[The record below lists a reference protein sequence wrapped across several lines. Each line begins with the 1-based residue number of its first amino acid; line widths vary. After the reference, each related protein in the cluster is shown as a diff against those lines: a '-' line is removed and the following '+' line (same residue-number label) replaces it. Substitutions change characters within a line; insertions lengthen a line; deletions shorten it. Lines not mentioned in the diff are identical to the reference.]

1 MKQRRFISVLAA
13 GALCLSLL
21 PTAAFAAESMDN
33 FKAEREYP
41 AGQFTD
47 VVAGS
52 WYAGSV
58 EKAYELGLVEGTR
71 VECLGLSPAGDPR
84 AFLIRG
90 AMLAIRSGDCRDII
104 VNKV

>member
-1 MKQRRFISVLAA
+1 MDRSIGLQNLRPGETAVVESLHSS
-13 GALCLSLL
+13 GALRRRLL
-21 PTAAFAAESMDN
+21 DM
-33 FKAEREYP
+33 
-41 AGQFTD
+41 
-47 VVAGS
+47 
-52 WYAGSV
+52 
-58 EKAYELGLVEGTR
+58 GLVEGTR

>member
-1 MKQRRFISVLAA
+1 MDRSIGLQNLRPGETAVVERLNSS
-13 GALCLSLL
+13 GALRRRLL
-21 PTAAFAAESMDN
+21 DM
-33 FKAEREYP
+33 
-41 AGQFTD
+41 
-47 VVAGS
+47 
-52 WYAGSV
+52 
-58 EKAYELGLVEGTR
+58 GLVEGTR

>member
-1 MKQRRFISVLAA
+1 MDRSIGLQNLRPGETAVVESLNS
-13 GALCLSLL
+13 GALRRRLL
-21 PTAAFAAESMDN
+21 DM
-33 FKAEREYP
+33 
-41 AGQFTD
+41 
-47 VVAGS
+47 
-52 WYAGSV
+52 
-58 EKAYELGLVEGTR
+58 GLVEGTR

>member
-1 MKQRRFISVLAA
+1 MVESLNSS
-13 GALCLSLL
+13 GALRRRLL
-21 PTAAFAAESMDN
+21 DM
-33 FKAEREYP
+33 
-41 AGQFTD
+41 
-47 VVAGS
+47 
-52 WYAGSV
+52 
-58 EKAYELGLVEGTR
+58 GLVEGTR

>member
-1 MKQRRFISVLAA
+1 MRKKRILSWIAA
-13 GALCLSLL
+13 GALCVSLL
-21 PTAAFAAESMDN
+21 PGAALAAESMDN

-41 AGQFTD
+41 VGQFTD
-47 VVAGS
+47 VQANS

-58 EKAYELGLVEGTR
+58 ENAYKLGLVEGTR

>member
-1 MKQRRFISVLAA
+1 MVSKIYILPQRTAPSILRPGETAVVESLNSS
-13 GALCLSLL
+13 GALRRRLL
-21 PTAAFAAESMDN
+21 DM
-33 FKAEREYP
+33 
-41 AGQFTD
+41 
-47 VVAGS
+47 
-52 WYAGSV
+52 
-58 EKAYELGLVEGTR
+58 GLVEGTR